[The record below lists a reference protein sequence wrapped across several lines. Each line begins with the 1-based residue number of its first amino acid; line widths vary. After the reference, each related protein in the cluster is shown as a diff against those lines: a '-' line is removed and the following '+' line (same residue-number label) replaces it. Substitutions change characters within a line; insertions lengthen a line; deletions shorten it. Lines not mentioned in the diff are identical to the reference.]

1 MPKLVALAFKSQ
13 STAETGNALAN
24 HPIALHASTCDLSKD
39 GGEFINVTYW
49 GLLDA
54 QLFESFKPET
64 KHAVCSV
71 LLWDAAITVQTC
83 VHVLSSHSVI

>member
-49 GLLDA
+49 MRSSSRVLNRK
-54 QLFESFKPET
+54 QNMLFVRFSCGMQP
-64 KHAVCSV
+64 
-71 LLWDAAITVQTC
+71 
-83 VHVLSSHSVI
+83 

>member
-1 MPKLVALAFKSQ
+1 MPELVALAFKSQ

-49 GLLDA
+49 MRSSSRVLNRK
-54 QLFESFKPET
+54 QNMLFVRFSCGMQP
-64 KHAVCSV
+64 
-71 LLWDAAITVQTC
+71 
-83 VHVLSSHSVI
+83 

>member
-49 GLLDA
+49 MRSSSRVLNRK
-54 QLFESFKPET
+54 QNMLFVRFCGMQP
-64 KHAVCSV
+64 
-71 LLWDAAITVQTC
+71 
-83 VHVLSSHSVI
+83 

>member
-49 GLLDA
+49 MRSSSRVLNRKENM
-54 QLFESFKPET
+54 LFVRFSCGMQP
-64 KHAVCSV
+64 
-71 LLWDAAITVQTC
+71 
-83 VHVLSSHSVI
+83 

>member
-13 STAETGNALAN
+13 STAETANALAS

-49 GLLDA
+49 MRSSSRVLN
-54 QLFESFKPET
+54 QKQNMLFVRFSCGMQP
-64 KHAVCSV
+64 
-71 LLWDAAITVQTC
+71 
-83 VHVLSSHSVI
+83 